1 MLGSQGRASAM
12 SSGEITPEYKD
23 LSHRRTPSLTL
34 GDVPYRGPV
43 Q

>member
-1 MLGSQGRASAM
+1 MLGSQGRTTTM

-34 GDVPYRGPV
+34 GDVLYRGPV